1 MSGRRKSEQ
10 SMETYQ
16 LIWRAHRRGQAGRR
30 IARDLKLDPS
40 TVRYYLR
47 LGEPPFDAHY
57 HVISLNS
64 DTDGVLG
71 AFKASR
77 GGRPDPVSPPAAGSE
92 TGDKRGTN
100 GGLTAPLSPG
110 SPPAAAGQAG
120 DKRGTSSEPGPVS
133 TPRPL
138 PPGVAGIG
146 AARSRR
152 LARGGKA

>member
-1 MSGRRKSEQ
+1 
-10 SMETYQ
+10 METYQ

-30 IARDLKLDPS
+30 IARDLKIDPS

-57 HVISLNS
+57 HVLSLNS
-64 DTDGVLG
+64 DTDGPLG
-71 AFKASR
+71 YVNGIR
-77 GGRPDPVSPPAAGSE
+77 AARARA
-92 TGDKRGTN
+92 GDQRGTN
-100 GGLTAPLSPG
+100 EGPTAHSSPG
-110 SPPAAAGQAG
+110 SPPAAAAEAG

-133 TPRPL
+133 PPRPL

-152 LARGGKA
+152 LARGGNP

>member
-1 MSGRRKSEQ
+1 
-10 SMETYQ
+10 METYQ

-30 IARDLKLDPS
+30 IARDLKIDPS

-57 HVISLNS
+57 HVLSLNS
-64 DTDGVLG
+64 DTDGPLG
-71 AFKASR
+71 YVNGIR
-77 GGRPDPVSPPAAGSE
+77 AA
-92 TGDKRGTN
+92 RARAGTN
-100 GGLTAPLSPG
+100 GGQTRDQPLIR
-110 SPPAAAGQAG
+110 PPAAAAEAG

-133 TPRPL
+133 PPRPL

-152 LARGGKA
+152 LARGGNP